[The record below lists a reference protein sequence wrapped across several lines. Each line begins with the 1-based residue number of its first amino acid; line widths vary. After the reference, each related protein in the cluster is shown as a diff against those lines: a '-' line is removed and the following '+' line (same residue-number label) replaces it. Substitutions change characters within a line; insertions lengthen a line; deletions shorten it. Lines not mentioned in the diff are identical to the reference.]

1 MKQIIIT
8 LGLIVA
14 TVAALA
20 ATMLT
25 GSVQAAGALVL
36 IGVLSGIWA
45 VRQAEWWRVKALF
58 AELLRWRSG
67 DWRANNELH

>member
-1 MKQIIIT
+1 MRQIATTIT
-8 LGLIVA
+8 LIIA
-14 TVAALA
+14 TVAATA
-20 ATMLT
+20 ATLWT

-36 IGVLSGIWA
+36 VGILSSIWA

>member
-8 LGLIVA
+8 ITLIIA
-14 TVAALA
+14 TVAATAVTLW
-20 ATMLT
+20 T
-25 GSVQAAGALVL
+25 GSLQAAGALAL
-36 IGVLSGIWA
+36 IGVLSAIWA